1 MLLNPFLRN
10 IVYPLMHGRTVA
22 SPSQKCAI
30 ELWAAQVYL
39 RKELCVRGACVAQW
53 AKPSYEFVVK
63 L

>member
-1 MLLNPFLRN
+1 MLNEPFLRN
-10 IVYPLMHGRTVA
+10 IVYPLMHGHIVA
-22 SPSQKCAI
+22 SPSLNCAI

-39 RKELCVRGACVAQW
+39 RKELCVWGACVAQW